1 MIEVL
6 GGKIPHGN
14 VNTEADFDRRLSD
27 LIELNNDAEA

>member
-6 GGKIPHGN
+6 GRKIPHGN
-14 VNTEADFDRRLSD
+14 VNTEADFDRRLN